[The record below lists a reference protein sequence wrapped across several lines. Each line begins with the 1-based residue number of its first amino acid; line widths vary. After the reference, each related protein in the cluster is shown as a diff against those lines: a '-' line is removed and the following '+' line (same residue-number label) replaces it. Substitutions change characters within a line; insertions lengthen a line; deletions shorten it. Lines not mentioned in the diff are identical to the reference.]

1 MKENI
6 NNAFKEA
13 FAATLLYSKQDKD
26 VLEDFFTFLSK
37 VDVHSMLSTASLENI
52 KRYIYIEKSQNI
64 IFEFLTLLN
73 TRFFINNV
81 TEEILCNICVNNM
94 KIFDSKSI
102 DNTLVK
108 AVVDSNIIKNDK
120 YFEDDIMVVLLYI
133 TRLHINNILFQ
144 IRGNKTNE

>member
-1 MKENI
+1 M
-6 NNAFKEA
+6 
-13 FAATLLYSKQDKD
+13 ATAGDIIS
-26 VLEDFFTFLSK
+26 TFLSK
-37 VDVHSMLSTASLENI
+37 VDVHSMLSTASLEKI
-52 KRYIYIEKSQNI
+52 KTYIYIEKSQNI

-81 TEEILCNICVNNM
+81 TEEILCKICVNNM

-108 AVVDSNIIKNDK
+108 AVVDSNIIKNDR
-120 YFEDDIMVVLLYI
+120 YFEDDRMVVLLYI